1 LAASKVL
8 LLLTGSQGEPRAAL
22 ARIASND
29 HPAVELSPGDMLILS
44 SRTIP
49 GNEKAVNRIVNA
61 IVARGIEVITDRN
74 ELVHVSGHPR
84 REELRRMYEWLK
96 PQLVVPVHGEALH
109 LSENAQLA
117 RECGIKEVA
126 NCYNG
131 DILRLA
137 PGPAEIVDQFQ
148 SGRLYKDGR
157 ILISSNDRVV
167 PERKKLA
174 FAGVI
179 SVAVALSGRGELAD
193 DPVVEFTGLPEYVAQ
208 GKAMFDLIVDAVH
221 DGFEN
226 LPKPRRRDAGAVE
239 EAVTRSVRGAVN
251 AAWGKKPICHVLV
264 LEL

>member
-1 LAASKVL
+1 
-8 LLLTGSQGEPRAAL
+8 
-22 ARIASND
+22 
-29 HPAVELSPGDMLILS
+29 
-44 SRTIP
+44 
-49 GNEKAVNRIVNA
+49 VNRIVNA

-84 REELRRMYEWLK
+84 RDELRLMYEWLK

-109 LSENAQLA
+109 LFENAKLA

-131 DILRLA
+131 DVLRLA
-137 PGPAEIVDQFQ
+137 PGPAEVVDEFQ

-157 ILISSNDRVV
+157 LLISSSDSVI
-167 PERKKLA
+167 PERKRLS

-179 SVAVALSGRGELAD
+179 SVAIALGGRGELAD
-193 DPVVEFTGLPEYVAQ
+193 DPVVEFSGVPEQLNGGVAT
-208 GKAMFDLIVDAVH
+208 FDLIVNAVH
-221 DGFEN
+221 DGFES
-226 LPKPRRRDAGAVE
+226 LSKPRRRDANAVE

-251 AAWGKKPICHVLV
+251 AAWGKKPTCHVLV